1 MDQAHLGLRR
11 EYLIKGLEDKITK
24 AYYEYMVDIA
34 VLFGADK
41 NAATKELLE
50 SLQFEISLANV
61 SYNNYT

>member
-11 EYLIKGLEDKITK
+11 EYLIKGVDDKITN

-41 NAATKELLE
+41 KRATKELME

-61 SYNNYT
+61 S